1 MLPRSSLVAQ
11 WIKGLVFLLQ
21 QHGLLSGMGLIP
33 SLGYSACHAYGQKR
47 KTNKNNSNKKQVL
60 PGIGLISIIF
70 RVKDFCK
77 G

>member
-33 SLGYSACHAYGQKR
+33 SLGYSACHAYGQK
-47 KTNKNNSNKKQVL
+47 KKNKQK
-60 PGIGLISIIF
+60 
-70 RVKDFCK
+70 
-77 G
+77 